1 MSEIKVPSRSVMNYQ
16 KILIIRLSAIGDVIR
31 TLPAV
36 KALKEHNPSSHIAW
50 VVEEPSRTL
59 LESQPEIDE
68 VIVVP
73 RKKWTEGI
81 RSPLRIGRTL
91 GEVFRFVREL
101 RGRRFDTT
109 FDFHGLLKSGIL
121 SYGSG
126 APTRVGFDREWSK
139 EWNFLFSNV
148 RAKLPGDQIKKMNRF
163 DQNLG
168 LLRGIGLDVRDVKIG
183 LSIPREDR
191 EVIGAF
197 FTNLAT
203 PLKRPLIAVH
213 PGTSQKTR
221 YKRWMPDRYA
231 QLSDRLIREL
241 GATVLFTWGPD
252 ELDWVKAIQKEMKE
266 PSLLGP
272 RTGSI
277 TQLAEVFRRCDL
289 YVGGDTGPMHVA
301 SMMGVPVVAIFG
313 PTYPTVNAP
322 FGRHRMVRQDVGCNP
337 CRNRACEELTCLKAV
352 TVDDVF
358 QATKDLLG
366 G

>member
-1 MSEIKVPSRSVMNYQ
+1 MSSLSVMNYQ
-16 KILIIRLSAIGDVIR
+16 KILVIRLSAIGDVIR

-36 KALKEHNPSSHIAW
+36 KALKEHNRSSHIAW

-73 RKKWTEGI
+73 RKRWTEGI
-81 RSPLRIGRTL
+81 TSPLRIGRTL
-91 GEVFRFVREL
+91 ADVVRFVRAL
-101 RGRRFDTT
+101 RKRRFDTT
-109 FDFHGLLKSGIL
+109 FDFHGLLKSGLL
-121 SYGSG
+121 SYLSG
-126 APTRVGFDREWSK
+126 APTRVGFDRRWSK

-148 RAKLPGDQIKKMNRF
+148 RANLPEDQIKKMNRF

-168 LLRGIGLDVRDVKIG
+168 LLRGIGLDVKDVKIG
-183 LSIPREDR
+183 LSVPPGDR
-191 EVIGAF
+191 EVIEAF
-197 FTNLAT
+197 FRNVAT
-203 PLKRPLIAVH
+203 PLKRPLIAIH

-221 YKRWMPDRYA
+221 YKRWLLDRYA
-231 QLSDRLIREL
+231 RLADRFVREL
-241 GATVLFTWGPD
+241 GATVLFTWGPG
-252 ELDWVKAIQKEMKE
+252 ELDWVKAVQKEMRE

-272 RTGSI
+272 PTESI
-277 TQLAEVFRRCDL
+277 TQLAEIFRRCDL

-322 FGRHRMVRQDVGCNP
+322 FGRHRMVREDVGCNP

-352 TVDDVF
+352 TVDAVF
-358 QATKDLLG
+358 QATQDLLRA
-366 G
+366 